1 PGVRLPSCEG
11 TGTPPP
17 GGRLLRRCPVGCRRR
32 SPRRQREIGSCF
44 SIGSRSAVV
53 GPISSI
59 LGMAPG
65 EARARGAS
73 LFDACKE
80 GRTDVVQAWLNKGAE
95 VDWANTWGETPL
107 FIACQNDHREAAR
120 LLLEQG
126 AEVDQADVDGRTPLF
141 AACAKGQVDLARLLL
156 GNGAEVDGPVS
167 EGLYEGQTPLYVAC
181 GNGHVDV
188 ARLLLDKGAK
198 GNRATR
204 NGNTP
209 LSIAK
214 KNDHSAVVA
223 LLRVRRCVASADMA
237 SMSLFD
243 ACKEGRSDIVQAW
256 LDRGADANSPTNAQ
270 GRTALH
276 IACENGHVDAARL
289 LLDSGAEVDRAASG
303 LSFNGATPL
312 LIACHNGLVDAA
324 RLLLDKG
331 AAVNRAMNN
340 GATPLFAACVNGHVD
355 AARLLLEKGAA
366 VDRATED
373 GATPLYAACFNGHV
387 DAARLLLDKGAEVDR
402 ATEDG
407 ATPLYIACQ
416 NGHIDVARL
425 LMDKGAEVD
434 RRKENGRTPLYIA
447 CQEGH
452 VDAARLLLDRGAKA
466 DRATKGG
473 STPLSIAK
481 SKGHSAIVKLL
492 DPRLSPVPEG
502 CADDAAD
509 QAPAGAPEEKNDL
522 PQREP
527 PALPPRLPALP
538 PRPQSLRAA
547 ASSDLEEFDVAR
559 LRSCTLNFADSR
571 KLGEGA
577 FGEVFAFVD
586 SATSERFAVKRLS
599 PALREPSA
607 DPAALAGAQRAA
619 HREVRALSRFR
630 HPHIVRLVGF
640 CAPDRSS
647 ERYLVYELAA
657 VGALD
662 VALSDDARA
671 EELTW
676 RVRVRL
682 LSGVAKALHFMH
694 RGGGGDRC
702 FHRDVKAANVV
713 LTAALEPKLIDCG
726 LALFIPKDDPRRMK
740 TMLTAT
746 GGALGT
752 TGYMCPKYVNSGQYG
767 EKSEVYSFGV
777 LLLEVIMG
785 KIQNRPDDLANY
797 VDEDEDEFNLAEAF
811 DERAGEWP
819 AAAKEELSS
828 LGTSCLDKVRRRCD
842 MSSVL
847 QRLVGLA
854 REHCAPTAEE
864 AMLADVRRQFEALR
878 MTGVVA
884 AAARASQ
891 QQQCVVC
898 FDDFDAAGGGSC
910 GGDHSICADCLSG
923 HVARELEVVSEDND
937 RLAAHR
943 QRGGRIRCASYGGPG
958 GCGSDYSDRTLARCL
973 APAVFEAY
981 RAAQDRTVEDRIFA
995 EAQERITRAVRETE
1009 DRIFAERLQA
1019 EENQFAEEEEAARAR
1034 RQAERDRQA
1043 LVEALRRDFPNA
1055 RQCGGCGFGPIDH
1068 MACNNLRTHHGEQ
1081 R

>member
-1 PGVRLPSCEG
+1 MESKTCAACGRPALKICGRCRTQPYCSLACQRSDWRRHEASCAPLA
-11 TGTPPP
+11 PPP
-17 GGRLLRRCPVGCRRR
+17 P
-32 SPRRQREIGSCF
+32 Q
-44 SIGSRSAVV
+44 
-53 GPISSI
+53 
-59 LGMAPG
+59 MPG
-65 EARARGAS
+65 A
-73 LFDACKE
+73 
-80 GRTDVVQAWLNKGAE
+80 QAK
-95 VDWANTWGETPL
+95 P
-107 FIACQNDHREAAR
+107 
-120 LLLEQG
+120 
-126 AEVDQADVDGRTPLF
+126 P
-141 AACAKGQVDLARLLL
+141 K
-156 GNGAEVDGPVS
+156 
-167 EGLYEGQTPLYVAC
+167 
-181 GNGHVDV
+181 
-188 ARLLLDKGAK
+188 
-198 GNRATR
+198 
-204 NGNTP
+204 
-209 LSIAK
+209 
-214 KNDHSAVVA
+214 
-223 LLRVRRCVASADMA
+223 SAD
-237 SMSLFD
+237 
-243 ACKEGRSDIVQAW
+243 R
-256 LDRGADANSPTNAQ
+256 
-270 GRTALH
+270 
-276 IACENGHVDAARL
+276 
-289 LLDSGAEVDRAASG
+289 
-303 LSFNGATPL
+303 
-312 LIACHNGLVDAA
+312 
-324 RLLLDKG
+324 
-331 AAVNRAMNN
+331 
-340 GATPLFAACVNGHVD
+340 
-355 AARLLLEKGAA
+355 
-366 VDRATED
+366 
-373 GATPLYAACFNGHV
+373 
-387 DAARLLLDKGAEVDR
+387 
-402 ATEDG
+402 
-407 ATPLYIACQ
+407 
-416 NGHIDVARL
+416 
-425 LMDKGAEVD
+425 
-434 RRKENGRTPLYIA
+434 
-447 CQEGH
+447 
-452 VDAARLLLDRGAKA
+452 
-466 DRATKGG
+466 
-473 STPLSIAK
+473 
-481 SKGHSAIVKLL
+481 
-492 DPRLSPVPEG
+492 
-502 CADDAAD
+502 
-509 QAPAGAPEEKNDL
+509 
-522 PQREP
+522 PQP
-527 PALPPRLPALP
+527 PPLP
-538 PRPQSLRAA
+538 PRPPPSLRAA

-746 GGALGT
+746 GGVLGT
-752 TGYMCPKYVNSGQYG
+752 TGYMCPKYVNSGLYG

-777 LLLEVIMG
+777 LLLEVITG
-785 KIQNRPDDLANY
+785 KLQNKPEHLANY

-828 LGTSCLDKVRRRCD
+828 LAFDCLAFSLKGRCD

-847 QRLVGLA
+847 QRLVRLA

-884 AAARASQ
+884 AAARASR

-1081 R
+1081 RGPGRINNACPRCGWFRGSIGEWPRWDGRVHDDNTN